1 VAEPSIVGP
10 NLPEVLIAIATV
22 LRLASRI
29 ACVIVVV
36 SFAIFALE
44 QTSEASS
51 HQQNEVTG
59 TATGSAAPKSAKHT
73 SSKSTVHRVIDEA
86 ASTLTSPFSGITAGS
101 TSQWA
106 IRGVGLVMTLL
117 VYGIG
122 VGYLARTL
130 RIRV

>member
-1 VAEPSIVGP
+1 VL
-10 NLPEVLIAIATV
+10 LPIATL

-29 ACVIVVV
+29 ACLIVIV

-59 TATGSAAPKSAKHT
+59 SAIGTAAPHSEKH
-73 SSKSTVHRVIDEA
+73 KQKQKGAVHRAIDEV
-86 ASTLTSPFSGITAGS
+86 ASALTSPFSGVTAGS
-101 TSQWA
+101 TSQWV
-106 IRGVGLVMTLL
+106 IRGVGTLLALL

-122 VGYLARTL
+122 IGYLARML

>member
-1 VAEPSIVGP
+1 VL
-10 NLPEVLIAIATV
+10 LPLATL

-29 ACVIVVV
+29 ACVIVIV

-44 QTSEASS
+44 QTGEASS

-59 TATGSAAPKSAKHT
+59 SAIGAAAPHSEKHT
-73 SSKSTVHRVIDEA
+73 HEGTVHHAIDEV
-86 ASTLTSPFSGITAGS
+86 ASALTSPFSGITAGS

-106 IRGVGLVMTLL
+106 IRGVGTVLALL
-117 VYGIG
+117 VYGVGI
-122 VGYLARTL
+122 GYLARTL

>member
-1 VAEPSIVGP
+1 ML
-10 NLPEVLIAIATV
+10 LPLATL

-29 ACVIVVV
+29 ACLIVIV

-59 TATGSAAPKSAKHT
+59 SAIGAAAPRSEKHT
-73 SSKSTVHRVIDEA
+73 HEGTVHRVIDEV
-86 ASTLTSPFSGITAGS
+86 ASALTSPFSGITAGS

-106 IRGVGLVMTLL
+106 IRGVGTVLALL

-122 VGYLARTL
+122 VGYLARML

>member
-1 VAEPSIVGP
+1 ML
-10 NLPEVLIAIATV
+10 LPLATL

-29 ACVIVVV
+29 ACLIVIV

-59 TATGSAAPKSAKHT
+59 SAIGAAAPHSKKHAPEG
-73 SSKSTVHRVIDEA
+73 TVHRVIDEV
-86 ASTLTSPFSGITAGS
+86 ASALTSPFSGITAGS

-106 IRGVGLVMTLL
+106 IRGVGTVLALL

-122 VGYLARTL
+122 IGYLARML

>member
-1 VAEPSIVGP
+1 ML
-10 NLPEVLIAIATV
+10 LPLATL

-29 ACVIVVV
+29 ACLVVVV

-59 TATGSAAPKSAKHT
+59 TASGTAAPHTQKH
-73 SSKSTVHRVIDEA
+73 SQEGTVHRVIDEVA
-86 ASTLTSPFSGITAGS
+86 NALISPFSGITAGS

-106 IRGVGLVMTLL
+106 IRGVGTVLALL

>member
-1 VAEPSIVGP
+1 VLLLVAT
-10 NLPEVLIAIATV
+10 L

-29 ACVIVVV
+29 ACVVVIV

-44 QTSEASS
+44 QTSEASN
-51 HQQNEVTG
+51 HQQNEVMG
-59 TATGSAAPKSAKHT
+59 TSVGAATPATTKHAAK
-73 SSKSTVHRVIDEA
+73 KSTVHRVIDEVA
-86 ASTLTSPFSGITAGS
+86 GGLTSPFSGITAGS

-106 IRGVGLVMTLL
+106 IRGVGTVLALL

-122 VGYLARTL
+122 VGYLARML

>member
-1 VAEPSIVGP
+1 VL
-10 NLPEVLIAIATV
+10 LPLATL

-29 ACVIVVV
+29 ACVIVIV

-59 TATGSAAPKSAKHT
+59 SATGSASPHSEKH
-73 SSKSTVHRVIDEA
+73 SRKNTVHRVLDEVA
-86 ASTLTSPFSGITAGS
+86 NALISPFSGVTAGS
-101 TSQWA
+101 TSQWVT
-106 IRGVGLVMTLL
+106 RGVGTLLALL

-122 VGYLARTL
+122 IGYLSRML

>member
-1 VAEPSIVGP
+1 VL
-10 NLPEVLIAIATV
+10 LPLATL

-29 ACVIVVV
+29 ACLIVIV

-44 QTSEASS
+44 QTGEASS

-59 TATGSAAPKSAKHT
+59 SAIGAPAPHSEKHKSE
-73 SSKSTVHRVIDEA
+73 STVHRVIDEVA
-86 ASTLTSPFSGITAGS
+86 KALTSPFSGITAGS

-106 IRGVGLVMTLL
+106 IRGVGTVLALL

-122 VGYLARTL
+122 VGYLARML

>member
-1 VAEPSIVGP
+1 VL
-10 NLPEVLIAIATV
+10 LPLATL
-22 LRLASRI
+22 LRIASRI
-29 ACVIVVV
+29 ACVIVIV

-59 TATGSAAPKSAKHT
+59 AATGKPSPVAA
-73 SSKSTVHRVIDEA
+73 SKPSHEGTAHRVIDEA
-86 ASTLTSPFSGITAGS
+86 AKGLTSPFSGVTAGT
-101 TSQWA
+101 TSQWV
-106 IRGVGLVMTLL
+106 IRGVGTALALL

-122 VGYLARTL
+122 AGYLARML

>member
-1 VAEPSIVGP
+1 VL
-10 NLPEVLIAIATV
+10 LPLTTL

-29 ACVIVVV
+29 ACVIVIA
-36 SFAIFALE
+36 SFAIFAFE

-59 TATGSAAPKSAKHT
+59 TASGSSAPHVEKHSHEGAAHRALDEVASA
-73 SSKSTVHRVIDEA
+73 
-86 ASTLTSPFSGITAGS
+86 LTSPFSGVTAGS

-106 IRGVGLVMTLL
+106 IRGVGTVLALL

-122 VGYLARTL
+122 VGYLARML

>member
-1 VAEPSIVGP
+1 M
-10 NLPEVLIAIATV
+10 LIGIATA

-29 ACVIVVV
+29 ACVIVIV

-51 HQQNEVTG
+51 NQQNEVTG
-59 TATGSAAPKSAKHT
+59 TSTGSAPPQRTKHISPKG
-73 SSKSTVHRVIDEA
+73 TVHRVIDEA
-86 ASTLTSPFSGITAGS
+86 ANALTSPFSGITAGS

-122 VGYLARTL
+122 VGYLARML

>member
-1 VAEPSIVGP
+1 VL
-10 NLPEVLIAIATV
+10 LPLATL

-29 ACVIVVV
+29 ACLIVIV

-59 TATGSAAPKSAKHT
+59 SAIGTAAPHSEKRKHEG
-73 SSKSTVHRVIDEA
+73 TVHHAIDEV
-86 ASTLTSPFSGITAGS
+86 ASALTSPFSGITAGS

-106 IRGVGLVMTLL
+106 VRGVGTVLALL
-117 VYGIG
+117 IYGVGI
-122 VGYLARTL
+122 GYLARML

>member
-1 VAEPSIVGP
+1 VL
-10 NLPEVLIAIATV
+10 LPLATL

-59 TATGSAAPKSAKHT
+59 SAIGAAAPHSEKRTQK
-73 SSKSTVHRVIDEA
+73 KNTVHRVLDEVA
-86 ASTLTSPFSGITAGS
+86 KALISPFSGVTAGS
-101 TSQWA
+101 TSQWVT
-106 IRGVGLVMTLL
+106 RGVGTLL
-117 VYGIG
+117 ALIVYGVGI
-122 VGYLARTL
+122 GYLSRML

>member
-1 VAEPSIVGP
+1 ML
-10 NLPEVLIAIATV
+10 LPLATL

-29 ACVIVVV
+29 ACVIVIV

-59 TATGSAAPKSAKHT
+59 SAVGAAAPHDEKGKHEGA
-73 SSKSTVHRVIDEA
+73 VHRAIDEVA
-86 ASTLTSPFSGITAGS
+86 NALTSPFSGITAGS

-106 IRGVGLVMTLL
+106 VRGVGTVLALL
-117 VYGIG
+117 VYGVGI
-122 VGYLARTL
+122 GYLARML

>member
-1 VAEPSIVGP
+1 VL
-10 NLPEVLIAIATV
+10 LPLATL

-29 ACVIVVV
+29 ACVIVIV

-59 TATGSAAPKSAKHT
+59 SATGTAPPHTEKHSAHEG
-73 SSKSTVHRVIDEA
+73 TVHHAIDEV
-86 ASTLTSPFSGITAGS
+86 ASALISPFSGVTAGS

-106 IRGVGLVMTLL
+106 IRGVGTVLALL

-122 VGYLARTL
+122 VGYLARML

>member
-1 VAEPSIVGP
+1 ML
-10 NLPEVLIAIATV
+10 LPLATL

-29 ACVIVVV
+29 ACLIVIV

-59 TATGSAAPKSAKHT
+59 TATGSSAPRTEKH
-73 SSKSTVHRVIDEA
+73 SREGTVHHAIDEV
-86 ASTLTSPFSGITAGS
+86 ASALTSPFAGITAGS

-106 IRGVGLVMTLL
+106 IRGVGTVLALL

-122 VGYLARTL
+122 VGYLARML